1 MAMWHVMMGMGI
13 GLIATILTVFVNQ
26 RKHRAI
32 PHNSKTN
39 YFSPPGEQC
48 PICLAN
54 MENDEMIYLNCG
66 HAIHEHCLRDLR
78 RYGDNKCPT
87 CREKI

>member
-13 GLIATILTVFVNQ
+13 GLLATIITVIVSQ
-26 RKHRAI
+26 RRAI
-32 PHNSKTN
+32 PHKSNTN

-48 PICLAN
+48 TICLAN
-54 MENDEMIYLNCG
+54 MENDEMVYLNCG
-66 HAIHEHCLRDLR
+66 HAFHEHCLKDLR

-87 CREKI
+87 CRQKI